1 MKAYTD
7 APALID
13 MKTGLHLTGANGK
26 WLAWSSSASGPADIS
41 KCLDPSLDGG
51 PFQFALDGRSVSARP
66 VLQILRESVA
76 DYTPAWAEKIS
87 HVKADVIERI
97 TREFMAAA
105 PEAFIPALK
114 RDAAGPNY
122 ANSWKLRHC
131 INMINFLSGAM
142 DHDGG
147 VLLLHGVKIPWL
159 DDVAPIH
166 KPYPPQPDQP
176 VDGRHHFPVTW
187 DIYKNKDYSAPGHYG
202 TLGHGLFHSNQT
214 RVVFFRNPHRGL
226 FAMIQPQMLEAA
238 LEKMELVADWNLY
251 LDDIG
256 YWCDYVFAAGHQFE
270 GGNWIFD
277 FITPNIP
284 VWWGSSGPE
293 AAGGSDRMGN
303 PGPADRSGSGTGIL
317 DHGWQP

>member
-1 MKAYTD
+1 
-7 APALID
+7 
-13 MKTGLHLTGANGK
+13 
-26 WLAWSSSASGPADIS
+26 
-41 KCLDPSLDGG
+41 
-51 PFQFALDGRSVSARP
+51 
-66 VLQILRESVA
+66 
-76 DYTPAWAEKIS
+76 
-87 HVKADVIERI
+87 
-97 TREFMAAA
+97 
-105 PEAFIPALK
+105 
-114 RDAAGPNY
+114 
-122 ANSWKLRHC
+122 
-131 INMINFLSGAM
+131 MINFLSGAM

-270 GGNWIFD
+270 GGKLD
-277 FITPNIP
+277 LRLYYPKYPCLVGGAP
-284 VWWGSSGPE
+284 VQKPPGDQIGWGTLARQIGLAVAPEYWTTDGSRDPDKAFVDNRSDEAVRSVE
-293 AAGGSDRMGN
+293 AAGSYKEFIEKGAFWIDKNLMKTTVRFGNWLLGPRMAG
-303 PGPADRSGSGTGIL
+303 SGSIL
-317 DHGWQP
+317 TNWSRRDMTAFPDGLPNGMYPRDPINFHCSSPGLPG